1 MLSEIV
7 KNAPEAQ
14 TPTPEEAAAV
24 LTPEKAETPE
34 VETKDET
41 KDPAETK
48 TVPLAALHEERQ
60 RRKEVQQEIQRLREE
75 QNQFRQQQAQRDQEY
90 AVAQQR
96 LAQLIQR
103 QQTPPPPDETADPLG
118 FVAHTAKQTQAQV
131 DALARQQW
139 ERDQQN
145 RQNQEQ
151 MNQQAQA
158 EFQRR
163 QLIDLTTRAEQDF
176 AKATPDYPDAV
187 NFLKTRRVKE
197 LVAAGWEPEQAIQG
211 ATQEGWHLAHQWLSQ
226 GRNPAQMAYGMAT
239 ATGYVPKTVDPEQ
252 KQEMHEAGQRAAKAT
267 GGGTVRG
274 KLTPQ
279 QVAAMSPSQLA
290 RMSDEDF
297 RAVMGG

>member
-7 KNAPEAQ
+7 KDAPEAK
-14 TPTPEEAAAV
+14 TPTPEEAV
-24 LTPEKAETPE
+24 LTPDKAETPE
-34 VETKDET
+34 PVETKDPE
-41 KDPAETK
+41 K

-60 RRKEVQQEIQRLREE
+60 RRKEVQQEIQRLRAE
-75 QNQFRQQQAQRDQEY
+75 QEQFRQQQTQRDQEY

-103 QQTPPPPDETADPLG
+103 QQTPAPPDETADPLG

-139 ERDQQN
+139 ERDQALQVQQQQWT
-145 RQNQEQ
+145 RE
-151 MNQQAQA
+151 QQAEQ
-158 EFQRR
+158 QRR
-163 QLIDLTTRAEQDF
+163 QLVDLTTQAEQAF
-176 AKATPDYPDAV
+176 AKTTPDYQDALT
-187 NFLKTRRVKE
+187 FLKTRRVKE
-197 LVAAGWEPEQAIQG
+197 LVAAGWEPEQAAQ
-211 ATQEGWHLAHQWLSQ
+211 ATANEGWQLAHQWLMQ

-239 ATGYVPKTVDPEQ
+239 ATGYTPKTVDEEQ

-267 GGGTVRG
+267 GGGTVRA
-274 KLTPQ
+274 KLTAQ

-290 RMSDEDF
+290 RMSEEDF